1 MHKQWKPS
9 TITGC
14 LLLEHMHTAHIP
26 PPSYY
31 RHILQHS
38 LHAFDHNHFTADLQ
52 ILTLMPR
59 LLLCFPA
66 TERKDESVRNFSNKV
81 SQKQK
86 KTNTWSVAL
95 SHRETG
101 SDLWLR
107 IMGRS
112 VQPSAL
118 MHVCLHMCVCV
129 CVMGVWVGV
138 NVTANL
144 LTFPKACISPPPE
157 RQTLTDAVM
166 TMRHLCHCHPEGHT
180 VGWKGG
186 PALTCWPCAVWN
198 TEPQMGSLTETN
210 EIKKNK
216 RRKEAQTKNRAIAA
230 EGKFIVLCE
239 SVHSI

>member
-1 MHKQWKPS
+1 
-9 TITGC
+9 
-14 LLLEHMHTAHIP
+14 MHTAHVP

-31 RHILQHS
+31 RHIQHS

-59 LLLCFPA
+59 LLLCFA
-66 TERKDESVRNFSNKV
+66 AAERKDSSVRNFSNRF

-95 SHRETG
+95 SHHETG

-118 MHVCLHMCVCV
+118 MHVCVHMRV

-144 LTFPKACISPPPE
+144 LTFPKACIPPPP
-157 RQTLTDAVM
+157 RDRPWQTLLWQWDTCV
-166 TMRHLCHCHPEGHT
+166 T
-180 VGWKGG
+180 VTLRGIWWCGRG
-186 PALTCWPCAVWN
+186 ARSNMLTPCCLEHGASDG
-198 TEPQMGSLTETN
+198 QLD
-210 EIKKNK
+210 
-216 RRKEAQTKNRAIAA
+216 
-230 EGKFIVLCE
+230 
-239 SVHSI
+239 

>member
-1 MHKQWKPS
+1 M
-9 TITGC
+9 
-14 LLLEHMHTAHIP
+14 
-26 PPSYY
+26 
-31 RHILQHS
+31 
-38 LHAFDHNHFTADLQ
+38 
-52 ILTLMPR
+52 
-59 LLLCFPA
+59 
-66 TERKDESVRNFSNKV
+66 RNFSNKV

-118 MHVCLHMCVCV
+118 MHVCVHMCVW
-129 CVMGVWVGV
+129 WVFGWG
-138 NVTANL
+138 L
-144 LTFPKACISPPPE
+144 MSRLIFWRSPRHVSPPE

-186 PALTCWPCAVWN
+186 PALTCWPRAVWN

-216 RRKEAQTKNRAIAA
+216 RRKEAQTEKLSYCSWG
-230 EGKFIVLCE
+230 E
-239 SVHSI
+239 VHSSLWKCTQHLIRTVLQHLSLFLLDLWLCFVWMHDCH

>member
-118 MHVCLHMCVCV
+118 MHVCVHMCV

-144 LTFPKACISPPPE
+144 LTFPKACISPPPRE
-157 RQTLTDAVM
+157 TDPDRRCYDNETLVSLSPWGAYGGV
-166 TMRHLCHCHPEGHT
+166 E
-180 VGWKGG
+180 GG
-186 PALTCWPCAVWN
+186 PRSNMLTPCCLEHGASDGQLDRDKWN
-198 TEPQMGSLTETN
+198 
-210 EIKKNK
+210 
-216 RRKEAQTKNRAIAA
+216 
-230 EGKFIVLCE
+230 
-239 SVHSI
+239 